1 MMAPLPTTPP
11 AVASAPLV
19 KRKKPF
25 ALAWPL
31 AVLAIL
37 LVFNLFAN
45 RGFFQVSYRE
55 GRLFGSLIDVLNRG
69 SPVMLLSLGMT
80 LVIATGGIDLS
91 VGAIMAIAG
100 AVAGVLLAPPT
111 SPLLV
116 TLHGMFGSAPGVIFA
131 GLLFALAAGMWNG
144 MLASFLDIQPIVATL
159 ILMVSGRGIAQLI
172 TNGQIPTFTYP
183 SFQFLGSGSFLALP
197 FPFVLVLLA
206 ASITIL
212 LARGTALGL
221 FIESIGN
228 NAPAANFAGI
238 NAKSVKFM
246 TYAFAGVCAGL
257 AGLVQTAD
265 IQAAD
270 VNNIGLYME
279 LDAIVAVAIGG
290 TSLTGG
296 RFSIIGSLLG
306 AFIMQALTTTILTLG
321 IRPEYNLVIK
331 AFVLIGICL
340 LQADRF
346 RAMFS
351 HLFRRPA

>member
-1 MMAPLPTTPP
+1 
-11 AVASAPLV
+11 
-19 KRKKPF
+19 
-25 ALAWPL
+25 LAWPL
-31 AVLAIL
+31 AVLAL
-37 LVFNLFAN
+37 LLIFNIFAN
-45 RGFFQVSYRE
+45 RAFFAISYRD

-69 SPVMLLSLGMT
+69 SPVALLSLGMT

-91 VGAIMAIAG
+91 VGAVMAMAG
-100 AVAGVLLAPPT
+100 AVAGALLAPPT
-111 SPLLV
+111 GSPLSG
-116 TLHGMFGSAPGVIFA
+116 LHAVLGNPAGVIFA
-131 GLLFALAAGMWNG
+131 GLLLALIAGMWNG

-159 ILMVSGRGIAQLI
+159 ILMVSGRGIAQLL
-172 TNGQIPTFTYP
+172 TAGQIPTFTNA

-197 FPFVLVLLA
+197 FPFVLVLIA
-206 ASITIL
+206 AFITIL

-238 NAKSVKFM
+238 NAKTVTFM
-246 TYAFAGVCAGL
+246 TYAFTGICAGL

-270 VNNIGLYME
+270 VNNIGLYLE

-290 TSLTGG
+290 TSLMGG

-331 AFVLIGICL
+331 AAVLVIICL
-340 LQADRF
+340 LQADKF
-346 RAMFS
+346 RATFS
-351 HLFRRPA
+351 RVFRRRA